1 MEGRNYLEQL
11 QFKKQAKKPPVI
23 NIDFGEKSKSTKTA
37 KVADKPK
44 VVELEEGE
52 LEEGEIDKDVRD
64 ESSAKKEPEHR
75 KEMHLKD
82 LRGKVPVDYELIM
95 KRLQTHNITG
105 VVNMVSVKPGIQLL
119 SPSISAAIQKPI
131 ITKTTTK
138 AVIEDEE
145 EPGSPKI
152 SLEKSIDESP
162 ESVTGTDIFGP
173 LSDSDSDSESE
184 PEPPVAAPEPQAA
197 PPKKKIVI
205 KGKIDLPGPAKQKK
219 QEATKDAAKQK
230 VAEEEGE
237 DAAAAAPPGAPKA
250 PGEPT
255 KRGRPR
261 GRQTKKAANAV
272 AIKLSKAEIARRL
285 PKQEKL
291 VVKTSQYY
299 MNNRK
304 LYVHKIRELFK
315 PYEKELA
322 AIDENASCEKDPS
335 ANFSPL
341 THQKIV
347 RDYLNLYTPYRGLL
361 LYHGLGAGKT
371 CTSIGIAEG
380 MKSAKEI
387 VMMTPASLATN
398 YFTEIKKCGD
408 VLYRK
413 NQFWEFVGI
422 EGQPDNVELLSKALS
437 LPADFIEK
445 KGGAWL
451 VDVKKPPNFKDLT
464 TVEQES
470 IDEQLD
476 KMIRA
481 KYTDIHYNG
490 INRRVMNII
499 TQNKT
504 INPFD
509 NKTVIIDEVHNFVSR
524 IVNKLE
530 SKKPD
535 VISKELYQYLLTA
548 NNARI
553 VVLSGTPIINT
564 PDELSVLFNIL
575 RGAIRT
581 WTIPVRHKEGK
592 KITKEDILDMLNNPP
607 AGIPSVTEYDYVDFG
622 DNKITITRNPLGFVN
637 TKRREAKGKAG
648 GGLGILGNLFGGGGE
663 KKHAKTAK
671 KIVEKT
677 AEKAKSSKK
686 TTKKNHPKP
695 KDGNYSAY
703 EIVNGVLKIKDIPK
717 EPISEDEDIDYYQRS
732 GHDLHKD
739 GGAKDEFDKYTG
751 VKLDESGYVSD
762 DQFLDA
768 VKRILKAN
776 EIDVLEKMMKDQPVY
791 NTALPDD
798 SKTFDTMFVDND
810 NKTIANPNVFKRRIL
825 GLTSYFRSAQES
837 LLPRI
842 VMNGD
847 KTFHIEKV
855 EMSEH
860 QLDEYAYRRFLEVE
874 EKKNRAKNKNRQPK
888 EGEAE
893 TEQENSTYRVWTRE
907 VCNFTFPQD
916 ISRPIPDKKLTK
928 KQMEK
933 ATKDLEKE
941 LGNVDKSRVIG
952 PNATLKQI
960 RKAIG
965 ESSADEDSENSE
977 SDDDENTESI
987 SLDSIDGS
995 ENGDDMERFMT
1006 ILQEHAEKAEK
1017 MTSAEHAEFIKRI
1030 KEALKQ
1036 NAPKSDK
1043 DESKYMDRIKTV
1055 LRKLAY
1061 DPAKPKSEQYL
1072 TKEGMLGSLSPKLLK
1087 MLENIQNPE
1096 NEGLHLVYSQF
1107 RHIEGIGIMKAI
1119 LEANGYAEFK
1129 IKSVPGAESWELVE
1143 NEEDVG
1149 KPKFA
1154 LYTGTES
1161 EEEKEIIRNIYNGD
1175 WGFVPKSI
1183 SDKLEKISKNNLY
1196 GEIIKVLMI
1205 TAAGAEGINLRNT
1218 RFVHITEPYWHNTR
1232 LEQVIGRARRI
1243 CSHEQLPEKLRTIK
1257 VFLYVTAFGEELMDK
1272 VPNFIQ
1278 TGDIDPT
1285 DLTHVE
1291 TTDEYLLRI
1300 ATKKE
1305 TLNKAFLKAIKESA
1319 MDCTL
1324 YKNKEGLMCYGV
1336 GMDKNPGNQFLSHP
1350 TVEQDLAERDDLNV
1364 KKTVLKLAVLNTEIR
1379 GVKYAID
1386 KATDNLYDLAK
1397 YQNNNDIELIGKL
1410 IRPGKGKTGYD
1421 IEFVRK

>member
-23 NIDFGEKSKSTKTA
+23 NIDFGEKSKSTK
-37 KVADKPK
+37 VANKPK

-52 LEEGEIDKDVRD
+52 EPEDGEI
-64 ESSAKKEPEHR
+64 EQEEPSIAKAPEQR
-75 KEMHLKD
+75 KEIQFKD
-82 LRGKVPVDYELIM
+82 LRGKVHVDYELIM

-105 VVNMVSVKPGIQLL
+105 VVNMGSVKPGV
-119 SPSISAAIQKPI
+119 ISSNVAMPVVSKPV
-131 ITKTTTK
+131 ITKTVTK
-138 AVIEDEE
+138 AIIEDDEE
-145 EPGSPKI
+145 SVSPKKTI
-152 SLEKSIDESP
+152 I
-162 ESVTGTDIFGP
+162 ESVNPSDIFGP
-173 LSDSDSDSESE
+173 LSASDSDSE
-184 PEPPVAAPEPQAA
+184 PEPPVVAKPPVI
-197 PPKKKIVI
+197 PKKKIVI
-205 KGKIDLPGPAKQKK
+205 KGKIELPGPGKTKPADAEAVELPEVSKEPAKKGK
-219 QEATKDAAKQK
+219 
-230 VAEEEGE
+230 
-237 DAAAAAPPGAPKA
+237 
-250 PGEPT
+250 
-255 KRGRPR
+255 PR
-261 GRQTKKAANAV
+261 SRQTKKAANAENVV
-272 AIKLSKAEIARRL
+272 AIKLTKAEMNRRL

-322 AIDENASCEKDPS
+322 EMGEIASCAKDPS
-335 ANFSPL
+335 VDFSLL

-347 RDYLNLYTPYRGLL
+347 RDYLNLYTPYRGIL
-361 LYHGLGAGKT
+361 LYHGLGSGKT

-387 VMMTPASLATN
+387 VIMTPASLATN

-422 EGQPDNVELLSKALS
+422 DGQPDNVELLSKALS
-437 LPADFIEK
+437 LPATFIEK

-490 INRRVMNII
+490 INRRVMDGI
-499 TQNKT
+499 TQDGT

-524 IVNKLE
+524 IVNKLD
-530 SKKPD
+530 SKKTD
-535 VISKELYQYLLTA
+535 LISKELYGYLLKA
-548 NNARI
+548 NNAR
-553 VVLSGTPIINT
+553 VVALSGTPIINS
-564 PDELSVLFNIL
+564 PHELSVLFNIL

-581 WTIPVRHKEGK
+581 WTIPVRHTEGK
-592 KITKEDILDMLNNPP
+592 RLTKEDILHMLNNPP
-607 AGIPSVTEYDYVDFG
+607 AGIPVVTEYDYVDFG
-622 DNKITITRNPLGFVN
+622 DNKITITRNPIGFVN
-637 TKRREAKGKAG
+637 TKRREAKEKTG
-648 GGLGILGNLFGGGGE
+648 GDIGILGNFFGG
-663 KKHAKTAK
+663 KKKQTK
-671 KIVEKT
+671 KVLEHKIP
-677 AEKAKSSKK
+677 KSSKK
-686 TTKKNHPKP
+686 TSKKNRDRPN
-695 KDGNYSAY
+695 DGDYSAY
-703 EIVNGVLKIKDIPK
+703 EIVNGMLKIKDVPK
-717 EPISEDEDIDYYQRS
+717 VPISQEEDIDFFQRT
-732 GHDLHKD
+732 GHDLHKE
-739 GGAKDEFDKYTG
+739 GGAKDEFEKYTG
-751 VKLDESGYVSD
+751 VKLDESGNISD
-762 DQFLDA
+762 AEFFEA
-768 VKRILKAN
+768 IKRILRAN
-776 EIDVLEKMMKDQPVY
+776 EIEVLERMMKNQPVY

-798 SKTFDTMFVDND
+798 EDEFELKFIDDI
-810 NKTIANPNVFKRRIL
+810 NKTIINPNVFKRRIL

-837 LLPRI
+837 LLPRF
-842 VMNGD
+842 VMNGE

-855 EMSEH
+855 DMSEH
-860 QLDEYAYRRFLEVE
+860 QLDEYTSKRLMEIE
-874 EKKNRAKNKNRQPK
+874 EKKKRAKSQNKEHR
-888 EGEAE
+888 EGESE
-893 TEQENSTYRVWTRE
+893 KQENSTYRVWTRE
-907 VCNFTFPQD
+907 ICNFTFPD
-916 ISRPIPDKKLTK
+916 GIERPLPDKKVK
-928 KQMEK
+928 KG
-933 ATKDLEKE
+933 KE
-941 LGNVDKSRVIG
+941 GDDASKKEGGAPEDV
-952 PNATLKQI
+952 
-960 RKAIG
+960 
-965 ESSADEDSENSE
+965 SSSDNSE
-977 SDDDENTESI
+977 SI
-987 SLDSIDGS
+987 SIDS
-995 ENGDDMERFMT
+995 VDEMEDAPESAKDD
-1006 ILQEHAEKAEK
+1006 
-1017 MTSAEHAEFIKRI
+1017 
-1030 KEALKQ
+1030 
-1036 NAPKSDK
+1036 
-1043 DESKYMDRIKTV
+1043 SKYMDRIKTV
-1055 LRKLAY
+1055 LKQLAY

-1072 TKEGMLGSLSPKLLK
+1072 SKEGMLSSLSPKLIK
-1087 MLENIQNPE
+1087 MMENIQSPE

-1107 RHIEGIGIMKAI
+1107 RHIEGIGILKLI

-1183 SDKLEKISKNNLY
+1183 ADKLQAKSKNNLY

-1243 CSHEQLPEKLRTIK
+1243 CSHEQLPEELRTIK
-1257 VFLYVTAFGEELMDK
+1257 VFLYVTVFGEELMDK
-1272 VPNFIQ
+1272 VNDTIQ
-1278 TGDIDPT
+1278 TTDIDPN
-1285 DLTHVE
+1285 DITHIE

-1305 TLNKAFLKAIKESA
+1305 ILNKSFLKAIKESA

-1336 GMDKNPGNQFLSHP
+1336 GMDKNPGNTFLSYP
-1350 TVEQDLAERDDLNV
+1350 IVDQDLAEREDLNV
-1364 KKTVLKLAVLNTEIR
+1364 KKTALKLAELKVEIR
-1379 GVKYAID
+1379 GAKYAID

-1397 YQNNNDIELIGKL
+1397 YKSGNIELVGKL
-1410 IRPGKGKTGYD
+1410 VRPGKGKTGYD
-1421 IEFVRK
+1421 IAFARK

>member
-11 QFKKQAKKPPVI
+11 QFKKQAKKPPII
-23 NIDFGEKSKSTKTA
+23 NIDFDEKTKGAKSTK
-37 KVADKPK
+37 VANKPK

-52 LEEGEIDKDVRD
+52 DGEIDERVYTK
-64 ESSAKKEPEHR
+64 SPEHR
-75 KEMHLKD
+75 KEMQLKD
-82 LRGKVPVDYELIM
+82 LRGKIPVDYEMIM

-105 VVNMVSVKPGIQLL
+105 VVNIANVKPGVIT
-119 SPSISAAIQKPI
+119 SNVAMSALTINPP
-131 ITKTTTK
+131 TTTLVPRSSVVAVPKPVIKKTATK
-138 AVIEDEE
+138 AIIEE
-145 EPGSPKI
+145 EKEPVSPKI
-152 SLEKSIDESP
+152 APEKSIM
-162 ESVTGTDIFGP
+162 ESVSDIFGLSSSSSSSDKKSVNPSDIFGP
-173 LSDSDSDSESE
+173 LSDSESE
-184 PEPPVAAPEPQAA
+184 PESPDVPKPAAA
-197 PPKKKIVI
+197 PKKKIVI
-205 KGKIDLPGPAKQKK
+205 KGKIELPGPGKAKADELP
-219 QEATKDAAKQK
+219 EASSIP
-230 VAEEEGE
+230 E
-237 DAAAAAPPGAPKA
+237 AAPEVAPLPK
-250 PGEPT
+250 EPA
-255 KRGRPR
+255 KKR
-261 GRQTKKAANAV
+261 GRQTKKAMNAANALV
-272 AIKLSKAEIARRL
+272 IKLTKAEMNRRL

-322 AIDENASCEKDPS
+322 EMGEIASCAKDPS
-335 ANFSPL
+335 VDFSLL

-361 LYHGLGAGKT
+361 LYHGLGSGKT

-387 VMMTPASLATN
+387 VIMTPASLATN

-422 EGQPDNVELLSKALS
+422 DGQPDNVELLSKALS
-437 LPADFIEK
+437 LPATFIEK

-464 TVEQES
+464 TAEQES

-490 INRRVMNII
+490 INRRVMDEI
-499 TQNKT
+499 TQNGA

-509 NKTVIIDEVHNFVSR
+509 NKTIIIDEVHNFVSR
-524 IVNKLE
+524 IVNKLD
-530 SKKPD
+530 SKKTD
-535 VISKELYQYLLTA
+535 LISKELYGYLLKA
-548 NNARI
+548 NNAR
-553 VVLSGTPIINT
+553 VVALSGTPIINS
-564 PDELSVLFNIL
+564 PHELSVLFNIL

-592 KITKEDILDMLNNPP
+592 RLTKEDVLDMLNNPP
-607 AGIPSVTEYDYVDFG
+607 AGIPVVTEYDYVDFA
-622 DNKITITRNPLGFVN
+622 DNKITITRNPIGFVN
-637 TKRREAKGKAG
+637 TKRREAKGKSG
-648 GGLGILGNLFGGGGE
+648 GDFGILGNFFGG
-663 KKHAKTAK
+663 KKKQTK
-671 KIVEKT
+671 KALEHKIP
-677 AEKAKSSKK
+677 KSSKK
-686 TTKKNHPKP
+686 TTKKNHHP
-695 KDGNYSAY
+695 KDGDYSAY
-703 EIVNGVLKIKDIPK
+703 EIVDGMLKIKDIPK
-717 EPISEDEDIDYYQRS
+717 EPISEEEDIDVFQRT
-732 GHDLHKD
+732 GHDLHKE
-739 GGAKDEFDKYTG
+739 GGAKDEFEKYAG
-751 VKLDESGYVSD
+751 VKLDESGNITD
-762 DQFLDA
+762 DQFFDA
-768 VKRILKAN
+768 IKRILRAN
-776 EIDVLEKMMKDQPVY
+776 EIEVLERMMKDQPVY

-798 SKTFDTMFVDND
+798 EDEFELKFIDDI
-810 NKTIANPNVFKRRIL
+810 NKTIINPNVFKRRIL

-837 LLPRI
+837 LLPRF

-855 EMSEH
+855 DMSEH
-860 QLDEYAYRRFLEVE
+860 QLDEYTYRRLMEIE
-874 EKKNRAKNKNRQPK
+874 EKKRRAKSQNKEPR

-893 TEQENSTYRVWTRE
+893 QSENSTYRVWTRE
-907 VCNFTFPQD
+907 VCNFTFPD
-916 ISRPIPDKKLTK
+916 GIERPLPDKKQK
-928 KQMEK
+928 KG
-933 ATKDLEKE
+933 KE
-941 LGNVDKSRVIG
+941 
-952 PNATLKQI
+952 
-960 RKAIG
+960 G
-965 ESSADEDSENSE
+965 EGDEDGAKKGGDPDTE
-977 SDDDENTESI
+977 SVEDESI
-987 SLDSIDGS
+987 SLDSVDEV
-995 ENGDDMERFMT
+995 ENVKNG
-1006 ILQEHAEKAEK
+1006 
-1017 MTSAEHAEFIKRI
+1017 
-1030 KEALKQ
+1030 
-1036 NAPKSDK
+1036 
-1043 DESKYMDRIKTV
+1043 KYMDRIKAV
-1055 LRKLAY
+1055 LKQLAY
-1061 DPAKPKSEQYL
+1061 DPAKTKAEQYL
-1072 TKEGMLGSLSPKLLK
+1072 TKEGMLSSLSPKLLK
-1087 MLENIQNPE
+1087 MMENIQSPE

-1107 RHIEGIGIMKAI
+1107 RHIEGIGILKLI

-1183 SDKLEKISKNNLY
+1183 ADKLEKISKNNLY

-1243 CSHEQLPEKLRTIK
+1243 CSHEQLPEELRTIK
-1257 VFLYVTAFGEELMDK
+1257 VFLYITAFGEELMDK
-1272 VPNFIQ
+1272 VNDTIQ
-1278 TGDIDPT
+1278 TTDIDPN
-1285 DLTHVE
+1285 DITHVE

-1305 TLNKAFLKAIKESA
+1305 VLNKTFLKAIKESA

-1336 GMDKNPGNQFLSHP
+1336 GMDKNPGNQFLSYP
-1350 TVEQDLAERDDLNV
+1350 LVDQDLAEREDLNV
-1364 KKTVLKLAVLNTEIR
+1364 KKTALKLAELKIEIR

-1386 KATDNLYDLAK
+1386 KETDNLYDLAK
-1397 YQNNNDIELIGKL
+1397 YRNGNIELIGKL
-1410 IRPGKGKTGYD
+1410 VRPGKGSKKGYD
-1421 IEFVRK
+1421 IEFARKP